1 MADLI
6 DPVDIGHTWGG
17 DLGLSGTGDLLRV
30 NLVERSKERVLRRLL
45 TNPGDYT
52 SHPDYGAGL
61 PQMVGL
67 AVDPTKTAALITGQ
81 MLREASV
88 VQSPAPTVQVGL
100 ITNGIAVSIRYL
112 VAPDRTPAVLSFNVE
127 S

>member
-17 DLGLSGTGDLLRV
+17 DLGLSPTGDLARV

-67 AVDPTKTAALITGQ
+67 AVDPVKTAALITGQ

-88 VQSPAPTVQVGL
+88 VQSPAPVVKVGL
-100 ITNGIAVSIRYL
+100 ITNGIAVSISYI
-112 VAPDRTPAVLSFNVE
+112 VAPARTPAVLSFNVE